1 MTTTGTTPLTSKKDI
16 SDLASF
22 GGEPAFAEVVRV
34 GRPNLG
40 DRGRF
45 LERLNH
51 ALDTRS
57 LTNDGPYV
65 RELERNISSLTGAK
79 HCIAV
84 CNATVGLEIAIRAS
98 GLSGEVIIPSF
109 TFVATA
115 HALQWQRIHPVFAD
129 VDLATHTLDPG
140 SVERQITSRTTGILG
155 VHLWGRAC
163 DIDGLTAVAERH
175 RLSLL
180 FDAAHAFGSS
190 YRKQMIGNFGRAEV
204 FSFHATK
211 FINSFEGG
219 AIATNDDDLA
229 SKARLM
235 RNFGFAN
242 PDETLYEGTN
252 GKMSEVSAAMGLT
265 SLESLDDIVAIN
277 RDNHRSYSE
286 GLGEIDGL
294 RVVPFADE
302 ERHNYQY
309 VVTEIEERP
318 DRLTRDQ
325 LLQVLLA
332 ENVMT
337 RRYFY
342 PGCHRL
348 QPYGASTEVDPNLPN
363 TEQLSRTVLCFPTGT
378 AVDAEAVGR
387 ISEIVR
393 LAITRGTEI
402 KERLQQVV
410 V

>member
-1 MTTTGTTPLTSKKDI
+1 MKVAGIKPLNSKSDV
-16 SDLASF
+16 SDLALF
-22 GGEPAFAEVVRV
+22 GGQPAFDDLVRV

-40 DRGRF
+40 DRSRF
-45 LERLNH
+45 LDRLNH
-51 ALDTRS
+51 TLDTRS
-57 LTNDGPYV
+57 FTNDGPYV
-65 RELERNISSLTGAK
+65 RELERNISELTGAK

-98 GLSGEVIIPSF
+98 GLNGEVIIPSF

-115 HALQWQRIHPVFAD
+115 HALQWQRIKPVFAD
-129 VDLATHTLDPG
+129 VDLATHTIDPD
-140 SVERQITSRTTGILG
+140 SVRQQITSKTTGILG

-163 DIDGLTAVAERH
+163 DVDALTELAARH
-175 RLSLL
+175 ELSLL

-190 YRKQMIGNFGRAEV
+190 YRGQMVGNFGRAEV

-219 AIATNDDDLA
+219 AIVTNDDDLA

-235 RNFGFAN
+235 RNFGFAS

-265 SLESLDDIVAIN
+265 SLESLDEFIN
-277 RDNHRSYSE
+277 VNRANHRSYSE
-286 GLGEIDGL
+286 ALGGIDGV
-294 RVVPFADE
+294 RVMPFDE
-302 ERHNYQY
+302 DERHNYQY
-309 VVTEIEERP
+309 VVTEIEERA
-318 DRLTRDQ
+318 DLLTRDQ
-325 LLQVLLA
+325 LQSVLLA

-348 QPYGASTEVDPNLPN
+348 EPYRSLSAGVDAVLPN
-363 TEQLSRTVLCFPTGT
+363 TERLSRTVLYFPTGT
-378 AVDAEAVGR
+378 AVNPEAVER
-387 ISEIVR
+387 ISQIVR
-393 LAITRGTEI
+393 VAAASGAEL
-402 KERLQQVV
+402 KDRLQHAG
-410 V
+410 

>member
-1 MTTTGTTPLTSKKDI
+1 MSGAGTQALNSKNDL
-16 SDLASF
+16 SDLALF
-22 GGEPAFAEVVRV
+22 GGEPAFAELVRV

-40 DRGRF
+40 DRSRF
-45 LERLNH
+45 LDRLNQ

-57 LTNDGPYV
+57 FTNDGPYV
-65 RELERNISSLTGAK
+65 RELERNISELTGAK

-98 GLSGEVIIPSF
+98 GLNGEVIIPSF

-115 HALQWQRIHPVFAD
+115 HALQWQRIKPVFAD
-129 VDLATHTLDPG
+129 VDLATHTIDPD
-140 SVERQITSRTTGILG
+140 SVRQQITPRTTGILG

-163 DIDGLTAVAERH
+163 DVDALTELAARNH
-175 RLSLL
+175 LSLL

-190 YRKQMIGNFGRAEV
+190 YRGQMVGNFGRAEV

-219 AIATNDDDLA
+219 AIVTNDDDLA

-235 RNFGFAN
+235 RNFGFTS

-265 SLESLDDIVAIN
+265 SLESLDEFVNVN
-277 RDNHRSYSE
+277 RVNHGSYSE
-286 GLGEIDGL
+286 GLDGIEGV
-294 RVVPFADE
+294 RVMPFDE
-302 ERHNYQY
+302 NERHNYQY
-309 VVTEIEERP
+309 VVTEIEERT
-318 DRLTRDQ
+318 DCLTRDQ
-325 LLQVLLA
+325 LQSVLLA

-348 QPYGASTEVDPNLPN
+348 EPYRSLIGEVNPLLPN
-363 TEQLSRTVLCFPTGT
+363 TDRLSKTVLCFPTGT
-378 AVDAEAVGR
+378 AVDIEAVER
-387 ISEIVR
+387 ICQIVR
-393 LAITRGTEI
+393 LAAARG
-402 KERLQQVV
+402 KELTGRLQ
-410 V
+410 